1 MYVCVFVWRMC
12 TCTYLHEWVC
22 MYVCFCVHV
31 WVLCMVRVHVY
42 ESVCLSMHSCLS
54 MHVCAWICMYVYVLE
69 IEPMVSYKIGSYYS
83 ITELWPR
90 TPFVCYKDIH
100 HWM

>member
-1 MYVCVFVWRMC
+1 
-12 TCTYLHEWVC
+12 

-42 ESVCLSMHSCLS
+42 VYESVCLSMHSCLS
-54 MHVCAWICMYVYVLE
+54 MYVCACIYMYVYVLE
-69 IEPMVSYKIGSYYS
+69 IEPTVSYKIGNYYS